1 MHENINKITQLL
13 NLTMYQTNK
22 LKCNFEQYN
31 MSGLQKRGGLLY
43 APYAA
48 HGVLGRVWNLVVG
61 GRADLIGPDRILLRA
76 QRGIKFCAN
85 GYHCVRVGRY
95 VYYAHAHGQ
104 VVSRNEF
111 MQNKL

>member
-22 LKCNFEQYN
+22 LKRNFEQYN

-43 APYAA
+43 APYAVR
-48 HGVLGRVWNLVVG
+48 GIWGRVWNLVVG

-95 VYYAHAHGQ
+95 VYYANAHGQ